1 MPFCKRFFGS
11 AIGVASADRMRAVPL
26 VALLL
31 VSCGGTD
38 WVHSKER
45 RQALTNNGEWEESN
59 PSRGLGPERHP
70 STTQPST
77 DLGQP
82 YRNTYYD
89 FPSEKNDGEKKA
101 TVFDGQC
108 APIASVTQAFHDAVC
123 LQGSGRLST
132 GETIS
137 FNRRDCE
144 CAAVC
149 PKSGSKICFDKLDP
163 KEFPTGRGASG
174 RPVTPLR
181 SVAVDTDIIPLGTP
195 IRIPEFIGV
204 RLPDGGKHDGCF
216 RADDRGSR
224 VTGRHVDIFTGDPD
238 ATKVYNQLVPS
249 NEGVMVEID
258 PGPCKY
264 LSVPK

>member
-1 MPFCKRFFGS
+1 
-11 AIGVASADRMRAVPL
+11 MRAAPL
-26 VALLL
+26 IALLL
-31 VSCGGTD
+31 LSCGGTD

-45 RQALTNNGEWEESN
+45 RQALTDNGEWEEAN
-59 PSRGLGPERHP
+59 PTGGLGPTRRPANPGE
-70 STTQPST
+70 TTR
-77 DLGQP
+77 LGQP

-89 FPSEKNDGEKKA
+89 FPSEKGGDTKA
-101 TVFDGQC
+101 TVYDGQC
-108 APIASVTQAFHDAVC
+108 APIAQVSQAFHDAVC
-123 LQGSGRLST
+123 LQGSGRLAT

-195 IRIPEFIGV
+195 IRISEFIGL

-216 RADDRGSR
+216 RADDRGKA
-224 VTGRHVDIFTGDPD
+224 VTGRHVDIFAGDPES
-238 ATKVYNQLVPS
+238 TKVYNQLVPS

-258 PGPCKY
+258 PEPCKY